1 MQLYFLVPS
10 YELQNAYLQMN
21 YAISNYSPRMTPD
34 EETVK
39 EYKWLPWWLSGKEC
53 ACQFRRPGSD
63 PCPGRPH
70 LPWSNQ
76 VPQQLGQRAKASG
89 QSRKYWA
96 HELLH
101 LKSHPRVR
109 APREAGP
116 SQLENSPHSPQQEKS
131 LSSSE
136 DAAHTKMHKQI
147 KF

>member
-1 MQLYFLVPS
+1 
-10 YELQNAYLQMN
+10 MN

-76 VPQQLGQRAKASG
+76 APQRLGQRAKASG
-89 QSRKYWA
+89 QSRKY
-96 HELLH
+96 
-101 LKSHPRVR
+101 
-109 APREAGP
+109 
-116 SQLENSPHSPQQEKS
+116 
-131 LSSSE
+131 
-136 DAAHTKMHKQI
+136 
-147 KF
+147 